1 MIALLAGLALQV
13 AGADSSGSLAST
25 LRARDQAL
33 LDSLAT
39 GNRAIWDATL
49 TPDAVYIDENGT
61 IFTRAEY
68 LKSLEPLPPKIS
80 GRLNITDYQLHLDG
94 DTALVIHKDEEFEEF
109 YGHSLKAN
117 YLMSET
123 WLQRGGEWKL
133 ALVHVYVV
141 ARSPPSIT
149 LPPAKL
155 DEYVGRYSAGPD
167 LTWTIRREGE
177 LLFGG
182 HDGKT
187 PLKVEAPDVLFVPG
201 QPRERRFFQRDA
213 EGKISGFTW
222 RREGEEIRYQR
233 LP

>member
-13 AGADSSGSLAST
+13 AAADTSSSLAST

-33 LDSLAT
+33 LDSLVAGDRT
-39 GNRAIWDATL
+39 IWDAAL

-80 GRLNITDYQLHLDG
+80 GRLKITSYQLHVEG
-94 DTALVIHKDEEFEEF
+94 HTALVIHRDDEFEEF

-123 WLQRGGEWKL
+123 WVQRGGEWKL

-141 ARSPPSIT
+141 AKDPPAIT

-167 LTWTIRREGE
+167 LPWTIRRDGD

-182 HDGKT
+182 RDGKT
-187 PLKVEAPDVLFVPG
+187 PLRVEAPDVLFIPG
-201 QPRERRFFQRDA
+201 QPRERRFFDRGAD
-213 EGKISGFTW
+213 GKVAGFTL
-222 RREGEEIRYQR
+222 RREGEDIRFQR